1 MQKKYLICLS
11 ACNLTINCHQRTVNT
26 QIRSIFNLKYQGV
39 LQVNNLLQKVLA
51 DKSLGTLC

>member
-11 ACNLTINCHQRTVNT
+11 ACNLTINCHQRTRKYV
-26 QIRSIFNLKYQGV
+26 QLFNLKYQGV